1 MFFSGASMALEAL
14 FIFSRWNESGNKL
27 QSPTCLPYLQ
37 FCLISKTH
45 YYGLPLFIKKILC
58 TVL

>member
-1 MFFSGASMALEAL
+1 MFSNGASMALEAL

-37 FCLISKTH
+37 FCLNSKSH
-45 YYGLPLFIKKILC
+45 YYGLPLFM
-58 TVL
+58 